1 MGDLA
6 DSIITELRQKFDR
19 HPVWVWYDAQEK
31 YKGVLDEVE
40 AALDNVT
47 LARYDGSYFELKR
60 RLYEED
66 PNYEKNWLFYIPES
80 RNEAEW
86 FRDIHALG
94 RQYRVGQD
102 IDDTPVTQFLVE
114 HDEEIPDAYED
125 WGQNREVQRLAF
137 FCVLFDTAGP
147 ETDEWVRA
155 YLSNPEEYRETIED
169 NAMAD
174 AWDAQLREE
183 YGVTAGLD
191 PKELRLSFSS
201 ARWPAE
207 HRRPGTTNS
216 RRTIPA
222 QLRRSVTSGSSTP
235 LPSSGATPNES
246 RKTTTLRRPSWN
258 RNAPTGTLLRS
269 KVSTWASSGS

>member
-6 DSIITELRQKFDR
+6 DSIITELQQKFDR

-40 AALDNVT
+40 AALDDIT

-60 RLYEED
+60 RLHEED

-80 RNEAEW
+80 RNDAKW
-86 FRDIHALG
+86 FRDVHALG

-137 FCVLFDTAGP
+137 FCVLFETAGP
-147 ETDEWVRA
+147 ATD
-155 YLSNPEEYRETIED
+155 D
-169 NAMAD
+169 
-174 AWDAQLREE
+174 
-183 YGVTAGLD
+183 
-191 PKELRLSFSS
+191 
-201 ARWPAE
+201 
-207 HRRPGTTNS
+207 
-216 RRTIPA
+216 
-222 QLRRSVTSGSSTP
+222 
-235 LPSSGATPNES
+235 
-246 RKTTTLRRPSWN
+246 
-258 RNAPTGTLLRS
+258 
-269 KVSTWASSGS
+269 